1 MERALIPF
9 GLHHVFYIPF
19 WQTGVGG
26 TATVCG
32 NLVEGA
38 QNIFFAELACAD
50 TVKFSTEAT
59 RFMSGKFTMDDLL
72 KQIEATQKMGP
83 LASIMKMLPGMGEA
97 AKALEGTDADNQLK
111 KVKAIIQ
118 SMTLEEREDPSI
130 IRNSHKRRIAL
141 GSGTNVND
149 INKLINQYDRM
160 KKLMKQM
167 SSIKGGG
174 FGGLFR

>member
-1 MERALIPF
+1 
-9 GLHHVFYIPF
+9 
-19 WQTGVGG
+19 
-26 TATVCG
+26 
-32 NLVEGA
+32 
-38 QNIFFAELACAD
+38 
-50 TVKFSTEAT
+50 
-59 RFMSGKFTMDDLL
+59 
-72 KQIEATQKMGP
+72 
-83 LASIMKMLPGMGEA
+83 
-97 AKALEGTDADNQLK
+97 
-111 KVKAIIQ
+111 
-118 SMTLEEREDPSI
+118 MTLEEREDPSI

>member
-1 MERALIPF
+1 MGDVVSF
-9 GLHHVFYIPF
+9 
-19 WQTGVGG
+19 
-26 TATVCG
+26 
-32 NLVEGA
+32 VEKA
-38 QNIFFAELACAD
+38 QEQMDMKEAEKSA
-50 TVKFSTEAT
+50 E

-149 INKLINQYDRM
+149 INRLINQYDRM